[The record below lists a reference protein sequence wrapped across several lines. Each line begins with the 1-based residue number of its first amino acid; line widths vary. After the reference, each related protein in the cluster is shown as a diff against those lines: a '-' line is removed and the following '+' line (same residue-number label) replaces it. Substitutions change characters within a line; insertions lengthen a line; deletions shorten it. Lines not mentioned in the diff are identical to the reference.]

1 MTGRAALWT
10 EGGQSQDGIKHQS
23 ESEESRTGAW
33 IHQGRATEVFE
44 GCAGGRLPGGW
55 TALWMTLGWGPPEG
69 HSEECNG
76 VACAPV
82 PQSEK
87 HTQSTTFT
95 TKISSHWC
103 HHSVRAAESGANKK
117 NKIDQVIVLTIKVCF
132 SCIRGGPW
140 KSSFYHLH
148 NFFWQYCIN
157 NFGKTFSCFSMT
169 MPAPKKYRGQTSV
182 SSVIVWT
189 NWNTDCRQNF
199 ITKRLCWNQLGTCV
213 SMGLNPC
220 ILFKMWWKA
229 CKWRLTTDWCQWFWD
244 HTVT

>member
-148 NFFWQYCIN
+148 NFFGNIASIILEKPFPVSAWQCQLQKSTEVRLQSHPSSFGQTGILIV
-157 NFGKTFSCFSMT
+157 GKTLS
-169 MPAPKKYRGQTSV
+169 PNV
-182 SSVIVWT
+182 
-189 NWNTDCRQNF
+189 
-199 ITKRLCWNQLGTCV
+199 CV
-213 SMGLNPC
+213 GIN
-220 ILFKMWWKA
+220 
-229 CKWRLTTDWCQWFWD
+229 
-244 HTVT
+244 